1 MFSKDPDLQ
10 KYQYTIY
17 MAIFQVP
24 PGNLYEWQCPSQGEA
39 DAEGEEEQVRFW
51 NNSECANPICTQIG
65 TTKQLDTK
73 NKPVMYFFKILKI
86 DPPHGEVK
94 GQNFTYFFYP
104 KSRYGLSFGFG
115 WSDVDKNW
123 HSEAT

>member
-1 MFSKDPDLQ
+1 M
-10 KYQYTIY
+10 
-17 MAIFQVP
+17 
-24 PGNLYEWQCPSQGEA
+24 
-39 DAEGEEEQVRFW
+39 VRFW
-51 NNSECANPICTQIG
+51 NNSECAIPIWTKIG

-86 DPPHGEVK
+86 DPPYGEVK

-104 KSRYGLSFGFG
+104 KLRYGLSFGFG

-123 HSEAT
+123 HSEAN